1 MIILSNEFTEVY
13 DPYEAESVTWPV
25 NLLKACDQGKR
36 RRSGPPAVDYA
47 AIQRQQDQERKRLQG
62 IRDEE
67 FRVSGV
73 RDFINFQFDNPFQV
87 TERSETGRFFKAIS
101 PGRIPGEGLKDYI
114 NDRTITAKLL
124 KENTDKYFQSR
135 VSIPSVKKGRIQ
147 FGKRA
152 DKPSS
157 AGLLGTGDDELKK
170 TLLGA

>member
-1 MIILSNEFTEVY
+1 MI
-13 DPYEAESVTWPV
+13 
-25 NLLKACDQGKR
+25 LLQENPLLYLQKIVVFWGGG
-36 RRSGPPAVDYA
+36 RSAPQVDYA
-47 AIQRQQDQERKRLQG
+47 ALQRQQDLERKRLQG

-67 FRVSGV
+67 FRISGV

-87 TERSETGRFFKAIS
+87 TERAETGRFFKAIS

-114 NDRTITAKLL
+114 NDKTITSKLL
-124 KENTDKYFQSR
+124 KEDTDKYFKSR

-152 DKPSS
+152 DKPS
-157 AGLLGTGDDELKK
+157 AIGLLGTSDDETKK

>member
-1 MIILSNEFTEVY
+1 MI
-13 DPYEAESVTWPV
+13 
-25 NLLKACDQGKR
+25 LLEENPLLYLQKVAVFGGIFGGGSR
-36 RRSGPPAVDYA
+36 PAAPDYA
-47 AIQRQQDQERKRLQG
+47 SIQRQQDQERKRLQA

-101 PGRIPGEGLKDYI
+101 PGRIPDEALKDYI
-114 NDRTITAKLL
+114 NDRTITSKVLR
-124 KENTDKYFQSR
+124 ENTDQYFKSR
-135 VSIPSVKKGRIQ
+135 VSIPSVKEGRIQ

-152 DKPSS
+152 DKPST
-157 AGLLGTGDDELKK
+157 AGLLGTGDDEIKK

>member
-1 MIILSNEFTEVY
+1 MI
-13 DPYEAESVTWPV
+13 
-25 NLLKACDQGKR
+25 LLQENPLLYLQKIVVFFR
-36 RRSGPPAVDYA
+36 SRRSPATVDYA
-47 AIQRQQDQERKRLQG
+47 AIQRQQDQEQKRLQG

-87 TERSETGRFFKAIS
+87 TERAETGRFFKAIS
-101 PGRIPGEGLKDYI
+101 PGRLPGEGLENYI
-114 NDRTITAKLL
+114 NDKTITAKLL
-124 KENTDKYFQSR
+124 KENTDKYFKSR
-135 VSIPSVKKGRIQ
+135 VSIPSVKEGRIQ

-157 AGLLGTGDDELKK
+157 TGLLGTGDDEAKK

>member
-101 PGRIPGEGLKDYI
+101 PGRLPGEGLKDYI
-114 NDRTITAKLL
+114 NDKTITAKLL
-124 KENTDKYFQSR
+124 KENTDKYFKSR
-135 VSIPSVKKGRIQ
+135 VSIPSVKEGRIQ

-157 AGLLGTGDDELKK
+157 SGLLGTGDDEPKK